1 MAVRFCIR
9 ITNIEIHISGGV
21 YMGNIKWIFVLYSV
35 LAAVSLMGIAISIS
49 LASPLL
55 SAGSIIALTIIMGFG
70 FTTKKRYREEGRL

>member
-1 MAVRFCIR
+1 
-9 ITNIEIHISGGV
+9 
-21 YMGNIKWIFVLYSV
+21 MGNIKWIFVLYSL

-55 SAGSIIALTIIMGFG
+55 AAGSLVALTIIMGFG